1 MTSQHGQHAS
11 GNQPGGDPERL
22 KVVGV
27 NVLFMLTLPIIV
39 IAVILVGPPVS
50 EKTGDGSVVAYDS
63 LVEPVSPGEQVY
75 MDTCK
80 VCHGPDAKGIV
91 GLGKPLVNTSYV
103 LDNDDAELFDNI
115 ANGRMPD
122 DPANTT
128 GMAMPAR
135 GAQGISD
142 EQIHEVIAYIRT
154 LQDPSAPRASM
165 DAWIVER
172 PSPSDAGGEGD
183 GVEVMG
189 RDLFVSACSA
199 CHGPNGEGM
208 EGLGKPF
215 TTSQFVKD
223 ASDKELL
230 TMIKMGRP
238 VWDAA
243 NTTGVDMPPKGG
255 NPAITDEEL
264 MDIITYIRSIDTA
277 D

>member
-1 MTSQHGQHAS
+1 MTSQQGHSAS
-11 GNQPGGDPERL
+11 GDQSGADPERW
-22 KVVGV
+22 KVIGV
-27 NVLFMLTLPIIV
+27 NVLFMITLPIII
-39 IAVILVGPPVS
+39 IAVIIVGPPVS
-50 EKTGDGSVVAYDS
+50 EDAGVASVVAYDS
-63 LVEPVSPGEQVY
+63 LVEPMSAGETVY
-75 MDTCK
+75 MNTCK

-103 LDNDDAELFDNI
+103 LDNDDTELFNNI

-128 GMAMPAR
+128 GMPMPAR

-142 EQIHEVIAYIRT
+142 EQIMDVIAYIRT

-165 DAWIVER
+165 DAWIIER
-172 PSPSDAGGEGD
+172 PVTPEG
-183 GVEVMG
+183 GVEIVG

-223 ASDKELL
+223 ASDKELM

-255 NPAITDEEL
+255 NPAITDDEL
-264 MDIITYIRSIDTA
+264 NDIITYIRSIDTA

>member
-1 MTSQHGQHAS
+1 MT
-11 GNQPGGDPERL
+11 NQPGHDASGDQPGTDPERW
-22 KVVGV
+22 KAISV
-27 NVLFMLTLPIIV
+27 NVLFMITLPLIIM
-39 IAVILVGPPVS
+39 AVIIVGPPVS
-50 EKTGDGSVVAYDS
+50 EKTEAASVVAHDAI
-63 LVEPVSPGEQVY
+63 VEPISPGETVY
-75 MDTCK
+75 MNTCK
-80 VCHGPDAKGIV
+80 VCHGPDGKGIV

-103 LDNDDAELFDNI
+103 LDSDDAELFNNI

-128 GMAMPAR
+128 GMPMPAR

-142 EQIHEVIAYIRT
+142 EQIHDVIAYIRT
-154 LQDPSAPRASM
+154 LQDPSAPRTSM
-165 DAWIVER
+165 EAWIVTGNAE
-172 PSPSDAGGEGD
+172 PEEGE
-183 GVEVMG
+183 VEIVG
-189 RDLFVSACSA
+189 RDLFVSACST

-215 TTSQFVKD
+215 TTSQFVKN

-255 NPAITDEEL
+255 NPAITDDEL
-264 MDIITYIRSIDTA
+264 RDIITYIRSIDTA

>member
-1 MTSQHGQHAS
+1 MTSQQGHGGS
-11 GNQPGGDPERL
+11 GVPSGADPERL
-22 KVVGV
+22 KVIGV
-27 NVLFMLTLPIIV
+27 NVLFMITLPIII
-39 IAVILVGPPVS
+39 IAVIIAGPPVS
-50 EKTGDGSVVAYDS
+50 EKTEDASAVAYES
-63 LVEPVSPGEQVY
+63 LVEPMSPGEMVY
-75 MDTCK
+75 MNTCK

-103 LDNDDAELFDNI
+103 LDNDDTELFNNI

-128 GMAMPAR
+128 GMPMPAR

-142 EQIHEVIAYIRT
+142 EQIMDVIAYIRT

-165 DAWIVER
+165 DEWIIER
-172 PSPSDAGGEGD
+172 PATPEGGGEI
-183 GVEVMG
+183 VG
-189 RDLFVSACSA
+189 RDLFVSACST

-255 NPAITDEEL
+255 NPAITDDEL
-264 MDIITYIRSIDTA
+264 KDIISYIRSIDTA